1 MGLDA
6 NKANKDPGGLPAADN
21 KSEATKPTLPLVTG
35 DDFAKLD
42 LRVGTIT
49 KAERVQDAD
58 KLLKLEVEF
67 GDLGTRTIAAGI
79 AQDFEPEKLVNTQV
93 VAVVNLPPRTL
104 RGVES
109 NGMILAAK
117 GAGGKLSLVTCT
129 GTNGSKVG

>member
-1 MGLDA
+1 MGA
-6 NKANKDPGGLPAADN
+6 NANTAPGAMPPAEN
-21 KSEATKPTLPLVTG
+21 KSEATKPTLPQITG
-35 DDFAKLD
+35 DDFAKID

-117 GAGGKLSLVTCT
+117 GADGKLSLVTCT